1 MRSGIVNTLAI
12 FAALLI
18 VNGLPLD
25 GTRTTAAAEEKTAA
39 AEEKTAA
46 EAEEN
51 AAATVGEGDAALA
64 EDITAAAQAEISGE
78 VPVLDGLT
86 FERQVDFTYATCVD
100 IYCYEGGY
108 KLFDVHDDA
117 RYLLV
122 PEGGEIPEDMDADI
136 RIIYGPADH
145 VYMAATAAMALVR
158 ASDGLSSIRFSSL
171 EEDGWY
177 VEEAAE
183 RMRSGDILF
192 AGKYSAPD
200 FELLISQGCDLA
212 VESTM
217 ILHSPKI
224 QEMLENLGIPV
235 FIDRSSYEEHPLGR
249 SEWVKVYGAL
259 FGDEN
264 AAESFFEEQM
274 QVMTDLEGYEN
285 TGKTVAFFY
294 ISSDG
299 SAVVRRNS
307 DSIPK
312 MIALA
317 GGVYALSDI
326 PAAAGSRQSSF
337 SMTMEDFYADAVG
350 ADYLIYNSSIDSPV
364 TTMEELFA
372 KSSLLQNFKAV
383 KEGNVWCADRYL
395 YQATDITG
403 QLIRDF
409 HAMLTGGDE
418 SEMLFLTKVK

>member
-1 MRSGIVNTLAI
+1 MIREIIVNRHFMYRRCEIILAI

-18 VNGLPLD
+18 MYGMSAKD
-25 GTRTTAAAEEKTAA
+25 TRAAAAGVEPSAA
-39 AEEKTAA
+39 APA
-46 EAEEN
+46 ELSTEIPDI
-51 AAATVGEGDAALA
+51 EGLA
-64 EDITAAAQAEISGE
+64 
-78 VPVLDGLT
+78 
-86 FERQVDFTYATCVD
+86 FERQVGFSYARGID
-100 IYCYEGGY
+100 IFCYEGGY
-108 KLFDVHDDA
+108 KLFDVHGSA
-117 RYLLV
+117 RYLLI
-122 PEGGEIPEDMDADI
+122 PEGKEVPDGLAADI
-136 RIIYGPADH
+136 RIIRGPVDH
-145 VYMAATAAMALVR
+145 VYMAATAVMALVR
-158 ASDGLSSIRFSSL
+158 ASGGLSAVRFSSL
-171 EEDGWY
+171 QEDGWY

-183 RMRSGDILF
+183 LMRSGDILY

-224 QEMLENLGIPV
+224 QEMLEHLGIPV

-249 SEWVKVYGAL
+249 AEWVRVYGAL
-259 FGDEN
+259 FGDES
-264 AAESFFEEQM
+264 AADSFFEEQE
-274 QVMTDLEGYEN
+274 QVLEDLADYGN

-299 SAVVRRNS
+299 SAIVRRSS

-326 PAAAGSRQSSF
+326 PAASETSHSSF
-337 SMTMEDFYADAVG
+337 SMTMEEFYAEAVD

-364 TTMEELFA
+364 TTMEELFE
-372 KSSLLQNFKAV
+372 KSSLLKNFRAV
-383 KEGNVWCADRYL
+383 REGNVWCADRYL

-409 HAMLTGGDE
+409 HTMLTGGEEED
-418 SEMLFLTKVK
+418 MMFLKKVK

>member
-1 MRSGIVNTLAI
+1 MRSRIVTILAFFI
-12 FAALLI
+12 ALMI
-18 VNGLPLD
+18 VNGLTSEGAPS
-25 GTRTTAAAEEKTAA
+25 AAPAGK
-39 AEEKTAA
+39 
-46 EAEEN
+46 N
-51 AAATVGEGDAALA
+51 
-64 EDITAAAQAEISGE
+64 AAAQAETPDGA
-78 VPVLDGLT
+78 PVLEGLT
-86 FERQVDFTYATCVD
+86 FERQVGFTYARCID

-108 KLFDVHDDA
+108 KLFDVYDSA

-122 PEGGEIPEDMDADI
+122 PEGGKVPDGLDEDI

-158 ASDGLSSIRFSSL
+158 ASDGLSSIRFSSVA
-171 EEDGWY
+171 EDGWY

-217 ILHSPKI
+217 ILHSPRI
-224 QEMLENLGIPV
+224 REMLENLGIPV

-259 FGDEN
+259 FGDED
-264 AAESFFEEQM
+264 AAERFFEEQQ
-274 QVMTDLEGYEN
+274 QVMKDLEGYEN

-326 PAAAGSRQSSF
+326 PAADGSMQSSF
-337 SMTMEDFYADAVG
+337 SMTMEEFYADAVD
-350 ADYLIYNSSIDSPV
+350 ADYLIYNSSIDTPV

-372 KSSLLQNFKAV
+372 KSSLLKNFKAV
-383 KEGNVWCADRYL
+383 REGNVWCADRYL

-409 HAMLTGGDE
+409 HAMLTGGGEED
-418 SEMLFLTKVK
+418 MLFLKKVK